1 MIYLLIFLIL
11 LSMASLVL
19 IGYLLK
25 RFAEHMRIQEERLL
39 RMERLVN
46 DLFQEKTIGLVRQ
59 MQGRIR
65 IEHEAQRTR
74 QDQPGEAWAEVE
86 AMFEDEDRNFS
97 TALHILLEARRM
109 YEERM
114 KLLDRLG

>member
-1 MIYLLIFLIL
+1 MIYLVILVIL
-11 LSMASLVL
+11 LSAGSLVL
-19 IGYLLK
+19 TWFLAK
-25 RFAEHMRIQEERLL
+25 RFNDHMRVQEERLL

-65 IEHEAQRTR
+65 AEHENQRLML
-74 QDQPGEAWAEVE
+74 DDPGEAWKAVDVL
-86 AMFEDEDRNFS
+86 FQDEDRNFS
-97 TALHILLEARRM
+97 TALRILLEARRM

-114 KLLDRLG
+114 KLLDRL